1 VDDAAFAIECQAC
14 GHGGYNRMS
23 PTESERSR
31 ELDRS
36 CLISA
41 HIGVHHRVK
50 KLRKTPKKE
59 NTVDGPSLA
68 YTVAM
73 RIRSLLS
80 FASLSI
86 MACASTEEAVTE
98 DDFSSDQAT
107 LLDFEFQ
114 GELEADN
121 VFDAKS
127 TINDQLLYTIGQLN
141 GSNSVGRL
149 DTVVLTEMKQ
159 SAGAG
164 GKTKVTYKAKLPVA
178 WGEKTNLPTTYEFV
192 LPKDVSYAG
201 QQAFTSK
208 YKGTC
213 AEFGAHDVD
222 AGSMWYYYR
231 PSQCTPAAAD
241 IVKFSAKVSLSVDNT
256 AGKFPE
262 YDKVWEDGALN
273 MVAIFGKYKDGT
285 TSNDAGIDGYNLF
298 IDTMKRELSAFSLVT
313 TPAVLPNSPGVSLPD
328 VSFAATL
335 PDGKKVSVTALM
347 VDNIGQTNQ
356 AFDDRY
362 NALSTNADVIAYN
375 GHAGLGQNVR
385 ALAQKGSWKA
395 GKYVIVFMNGCD
407 TFAYVDGSLAQTRA
421 RINADDPKGTKY
433 MEFVTNA
440 LPAFFSNMPSA
451 STTLMKGLL
460 RFNTPMT
467 YEQIFQGIDNSQVV
481 VVTGEEDNTFTP
493 GAPTQT
499 WAGIREAFTLSRGT
513 ERRFETGV
521 LPAGKYE
528 FALSGTGN
536 ADLFV
541 KTGRRAT
548 SRTFDCRPRTT
559 TSQEMCTVTLA
570 APSNIS
576 VLVRGSAR
584 VDSAVSLAATKR

>member
-1 VDDAAFAIECQAC
+1 
-14 GHGGYNRMS
+14 
-23 PTESERSR
+23 
-31 ELDRS
+31 
-36 CLISA
+36 
-41 HIGVHHRVK
+41 
-50 KLRKTPKKE
+50 
-59 NTVDGPSLA
+59 VDGPALA
-68 YTVAM
+68 YTGTM
-73 RIRSLLS
+73 RIRTLVSL
-80 FASLSI
+80 ASLSV
-86 MACASTEEAVTE
+86 MACASTEESTTE

-121 VFDAKS
+121 VFDAKG

-141 GSNSVGRL
+141 GSDSVGRL
-149 DTVVLTEMKQ
+149 DTVVLTDVKQ
-159 SAGAG
+159 SASAS

-178 WGEKTNLPTTYEFV
+178 WGKKTNLPTSYEFV
-192 LPKDVSYAG
+192 LPKNVSNAG
-201 QQAFTSK
+201 QEAFTSK
-208 YKGTC
+208 YKGSC

-231 PSQCTPAAAD
+231 PSQSQCTPTAAD

-256 AGKFPE
+256 TGKFPE

-285 TSNDAGIDGYNLF
+285 TSNDAGIDGYNRF
-298 IDTMKRELSAFSLVT
+298 VDTMKRELSAFSLVT
-313 TPAVLPNSPGVSLPD
+313 TPAVLPTSPGVTLPD

-335 PDGKKVSVTALM
+335 PDGKKVNVTALM
-347 VDNIGQTNQ
+347 VDNISQTDQ
-356 AFDDRY
+356 RFDDRY

-421 RINADDPKGTKY
+421 RINADDPTGTKY

-440 LPAFFSNMPSA
+440 LPAFFSSMPSA
-451 STTLMKGLL
+451 STTLVKGLL
-460 RFNTPMT
+460 RYNTPMT

-481 VVTGEEDNTFTP
+481 VVTGEEDNTFRP
-493 GAPTQT
+493 GVQPQT
-499 WAGIREAFTLSRGT
+499 WAGIREAFTLTRST

-521 LPAGKYE
+521 LPAGKYD

-541 KTGRRAT
+541 KTGKRAT
-548 SRTFDCRPRTT
+548 SRSFDCRPRSA
-559 TSQEMCTVTLA
+559 TSQELCTVTLA
-570 APSNIS
+570 APSNVS
-576 VLVRGSAR
+576 VLVRGSAS
-584 VDSAVSLAATKR
+584 VDSAVNFAATKR